1 MGKGKHGH
9 TGEHGKSHGHGK
21 GGSESHKDGHGH
33 KNNHS
38 HPTAATTSTSNE
50 GYLQSPDPTII
61 NTSPQ
66 GSITSVTNRRGK
78 PSRMTQKIEER
89 RLVDSPPDKMS
100 NFVQSLRGLN
110 SGTNRHYELIRVH
123 KHTHKHTHKHKYI
136 HTFIHAYGLWL
147 YLHLFCIFRP

>member
-9 TGEHGKSHGHGK
+9 TGEHGKGHGHGK
-21 GGSESHKDGHGH
+21 GSHGH
-33 KNNHS
+33 KVNHT
-38 HPTAATTSTSNE
+38 HPTAAATTTTTSTSNE
-50 GYLQSPDPTII
+50 GYLQPPDSTNI

-66 GSITSVTNRRGK
+66 GSTTSVTNRRGK

-110 SGTNRHYELIRVH
+110 SGTSRHYELIHIH
-123 KHTHKHTHKHKYI
+123 KHTLV
-136 HTFIHAYGLWL
+136 HAYDLWL
-147 YLHLFCIFRP
+147 YLCLFCIFRP